1 MEETTYIWLAVAILP
16 VLAAVM
22 FLVGISTVCRLSR
35 ERDQA
40 WEAVKRFL
48 KERYRETPE
57 LTSVASL
64 YIPWSDPLIADVK
77 DGRRLAMAARTM
89 TERVHAEAELSWA
102 LARLMVAVEGHPQL
116 KRHADLAAILSRISE
131 TDGTLSRLQAD
142 YNRRAVVLEDALG
155 HFWNKAAGSVTGIRA
170 SDPFDLDPQ
179 LARQAMMVSIQ
190 NGQIDIALPV

>member
-1 MEETTYIWLAVAILP
+1 MEETTYIWLLLAVFPA
-16 VLAAVM
+16 LALIM
-22 FLVGISTVCRLSR
+22 FIVGISTVCRLGKA
-35 ERDQA
+35 RDQA
-40 WEAVKRFL
+40 WEAVERYL

-64 YIPWSDPLIADVK
+64 YIPWSDPLITDVK

-116 KRHADLAAILSRISE
+116 KRHADLASILGRISE
-131 TDGTLSRLQAD
+131 TDSTLSRLQAN
-142 YNRRAVVLEDALG
+142 YNRCAVVLEDALG
-155 HFWNKAAGSVTGIRA
+155 SFWNRAASNVAGIKS

-190 NGQIDIALPV
+190 NGQIDLAVSA